1 MRTTGY
7 YFLRRRERQQLR
19 RLEGDC
25 FIKSSARRRSVSL
38 GSFHVSPDGAS
49 RDLIFF
55 MEKRKK
61 GLVSAEFIAGA
72 TRGVLVAMLFGSSLL
87 VCAALSGCNML
98 SGVPLESMTVEQI
111 EVEKA
116 KAQETI
122 ALGQTIAES
131 VEFLPF
137 PLNLIAV
144 AGSGALIIL
153 GGKKAAKLTGA
164 AAKLTGAAA
173 KKIIVPALAA
183 TAGKILKKKTE
194 PEACNCAQDTPEKTE
209 APEGAQNQ

>member
-164 AAKLTGAAA
+164 AAK
-173 KKIIVPALAA
+173 KIIVPALAA

>member
-1 MRTTGY
+1 M
-7 YFLRRRERQQLR
+7 
-19 RLEGDC
+19 
-25 FIKSSARRRSVSL
+25 SL

-164 AAKLTGAAA
+164 AAK
-173 KKIIVPALAA
+173 KIIVPALAA